1 MANLC
6 IHCPVK
12 GAALVNCMHTL
23 QLPLSQVQNKR
34 VNFLPS
40 KLGRK
45 TICTTL
51 VKLDRR
57 AADKFYGQPQSHLC
71 SSSSSSCSL
80 VRHKIYSG
88 TAAAPP
94 QCNPS
99 APLLLQLRPCAG
111 HARSQRFTNIYNLL
125 HICLQNI
132 AQFRA
137 HLMECAAAP
146 RSAGAAWGL
155 CGCDITAC
163 SIAHLMNLLQFRIFC
178 PMCSSCSNVLST
190 SHSPSATSEKFE
202 IAIRRHVA
210 LPEKGQKKTVL
221 FVPASCR

>member
-1 MANLC
+1 MANLR

-23 QLPLSQVQNKR
+23 QLPLSQLQNKR

-57 AADKFYGQPQSHLC
+57 AADKFYGQPQAPAPSPARAC
-71 SSSSSSCSL
+71 WC
-80 VRHKIYSG
+80 VTKF
-88 TAAAPP
+88 TAEQLPP
-94 QCNPS
+94 HRS
-99 APLLLQLRPCAG
+99 ATRLPPLLLQLRPCAG
-111 HARSQRFTNIYNLL
+111 QRFTNIYNLL

-137 HLMECAAAP
+137 HLMECAAALRP
-146 RSAGAAWGL
+146 TGAAWGL

-163 SIAHLMNLLQFRIFC
+163 SIAHLINLLQFRIFC
-178 PMCSSCSNVLST
+178 PMCSSCSNFLST
-190 SHSPSATSEKFE
+190 SHSRSATSEKFE
-202 IAIRRHVA
+202 IAIRRHVG
-210 LPEKGQKKTVL
+210 LPKKGQKNCT
-221 FVPASCR
+221 SCR

>member
-1 MANLC
+1 MANLR

-23 QLPLSQVQNKR
+23 QLPLSQLQNKR

-57 AADKFYGQPQSHLC
+57 AADKFYGQPQASLC
-71 SSSSSSCSL
+71 LRLQLQLQL
-80 VRHKIYSG
+80 V
-88 TAAAPP
+88 
-94 QCNPS
+94 
-99 APLLLQLRPCAG
+99 LLLVGASQNLQRNSCRPTAVQPVCPSPTG

-137 HLMECAAAP
+137 HLMEYAAAP
-146 RSAGAAWGL
+146 RPTGAAWGL

-178 PMCSSCSNVLST
+178 PMCSSCSNFFST

-210 LPEKGQKKTVL
+210 LPKKGQKNCT
-221 FVPASCR
+221 SCR